1 MSNIEG
7 PSKALALL
15 SCSIPCFAALSQG
28 VLLTWLNPVLP
39 QMESGNGTGD
49 FAKPLQ
55 GSDEQMV
62 ASAHNA
68 GGMLGAAVSGLLLLL
83 AKKIG
88 LHRLLP
94 LLALLSTAAWLLVSL
109 VPKVGSVVA
118 GRALAGFFV
127 ISLASISPNY
137 ISTVAPSPSTSATFL
152 SLFNVARNL
161 GMFLTVLVG
170 AVMDWQIM
178 TLVFG
183 AIPPL
188 AVVFAFPLLLP
199 SVPAEK
205 GGGDKNEEVK
215 NNFEIFK
222 AVLRLVFIGTVYA
235 LSGIGPLTSFA
246 SKLIGPKYP
255 YSYTLAT
262 AAFLTCNL
270 LGSLVSAPLTRLMG
284 QKMLLIVTSTIL
296 ALCTATMAAFY
307 FFFPPIPSTVVANP
321 SHLESSPY
329 HHLEGDIVHMTPQ
342 FIQPGHIGPDGH
354 IQPDLPDANTA
365 IGRALFFVPIVI
377 FVLFF
382 FALGSGIGTHFT
394 VFIGD
399 LPQQGLKF
407 TLPAVMVWLNF
418 LNLLGNIVFTW
429 LADQGKYTFMGM
441 FAFHTLVNLVAT
453 AFFVFSRLKLVPP
466 TANRLKSTA
475 PVKGRNKSI
484 VALGGY
490 LTVSVAA
497 DGMDERKMLWNQVLL
512 ELNPAAMQGFRS
524 SVAAI

>member
-1 MSNIEG
+1 MSDKEA
-7 PSKALALL
+7 PSRALAFF
-15 SCSIPCFAALSQG
+15 SCAIPCLAALSQG

-39 QMESGNGTGD
+39 QMERGNGTGD
-49 FAKPLQ
+49 FEKPLQ
-55 GSDEQMV
+55 GTAESMV

-68 GGMLGAAVSGLLLLL
+68 GGMVGAAVSGLLLLL

-94 LLALLSTAAWLLVSL
+94 LLALLSTASWLLISL
-109 VPKVGSVVA
+109 VPRVASVVA

-137 ISTVAPSPSTSATFL
+137 ISTVAPSPSSSATFL

-161 GMFLTVLVG
+161 GMFLTVLIG
-170 AVMDWQIM
+170 AVMDWQLM

-188 AVVFAFPLLLP
+188 AVVFALPFLLP

-205 GGGDKNEEVK
+205 GGDQNEDVK
-215 NNFEIFK
+215 SNFEIFK

-255 YSYTLAT
+255 YSYTIAT
-262 AAFLTCNL
+262 TAFLTCNL

-284 QKMLLIVTSTIL
+284 QRVLLIVTSAIL
-296 ALCTATMAAFY
+296 TVCTATMAAYY
-307 FFFPPIPSTVVANP
+307 FFFPPIPSTIVVFDP
-321 SHLESSPY
+321 ETDTF
-329 HHLEGDIVHMTPQ
+329 EGDILPAH
-342 FIQPGHIGPDGH
+342 FQPAQVQPDGH
-354 IQPDLPDANTA
+354 IQPDLPNPETA

-441 FAFHTLVNLVAT
+441 FVFHTVVNLVAT
-453 AFFVFSRLKLVPP
+453 TFFIFSRLKLVPP
-466 TANRLKSTA
+466 TATRLKSA
-475 PVKGRNKSI
+475 AAAKGEKENV

-512 ELNPAAMQGFRS
+512 ELAPAEMQGFRS

>member
-1 MSNIEG
+1 MSDKEA
-7 PSKALALL
+7 PSRALAFF
-15 SCSIPCFAALSQG
+15 SCAIPCLAALSQG
-28 VLLTWLNPVLP
+28 VLLCWLNPVLP
-39 QMESGNGTGD
+39 QMERGNGTGD
-49 FAKPLQ
+49 FVKPLQ
-55 GSDEQMV
+55 GTDESLV

-68 GGMLGAAVSGLLLLL
+68 GGMVGAAVSGLLLIL

-94 LLALLSTAAWLLVSL
+94 LLALLSTASWLLIAL
-109 VPKVGSVVA
+109 VPKVASVVA
-118 GRALAGFFV
+118 GRSLAGFFV

-137 ISTVAPSPSTSATFL
+137 ISTVAPSPSSSATFL

-161 GMFLTVLVG
+161 GMFLTVLLG
-170 AVMDWQIM
+170 AVMDWQLM

-188 AVVFAFPLLLP
+188 AVVFALPFLLP

-205 GGGDKNEEVK
+205 KGGDKNEEVK
-215 NNFEIFK
+215 SNFEIFK

-255 YSYTLAT
+255 YSYTIAT
-262 AAFLTCNL
+262 TAFLTCNL

-284 QKMLLIVTSTIL
+284 QKVLLIVTSAIL
-296 ALCTATMAAFY
+296 TVCTATMAAYY
-307 FFFPPIPSTVVANP
+307 FFFPPIPSTVVVFDPETGALDGRLLP
-321 SHLESSPY
+321 AHFQ
-329 HHLEGDIVHMTPQ
+329 GGHM
-342 FIQPGHIGPDGH
+342 QPA
-354 IQPDLPDANTA
+354 LPNADTA
-365 IGRALFFVPIVI
+365 LGRALFFVPIVI

-399 LPQQGLKF
+399 LPQQGLKL

-441 FAFHTLVNLVAT
+441 FVFHTVVNLVAT
-453 AFFVFSRLKLVPP
+453 TFFIFSRLKLVPP
-466 TANRLKSTA
+466 TATRLKSA
-475 PVKGRNKSI
+475 AAAKGEKENV

-512 ELNPAAMQGFRS
+512 ELAPAEMQGFRS